1 MYPTHSLLQSFHFSA
16 RRDTPSYPLLPEVGH
31 PGVSR
36 LFCRGHLPS
45 HFPKVSGPGGT
56 LDSLQNWLLMAPW
69 SSSPAHD
76 AWEDAYISLRVLL
89 SDPVFIYTVK
99 NVLTGH
105 PPPPLHLPLLPS
117 FIHLPLSLAQSISYA
132 QPPPPPI
139 SCSVDD
145 LCVHTKLPVSLMFPY
160 SAAFCPPFGAMLV
173 LFAFICRIYISIF
186 YVAVSF
192 LFLLHNIS

>member
-105 PPPPLHLPLLPS
+105 PPPS
-117 FIHLPLSLAQSISYA
+117 
-132 QPPPPPI
+132 PPPPP
-139 SCSVDD
+139 
-145 LCVHTKLPVSLMFPY
+145 
-160 SAAFCPPFGAMLV
+160 PPFIHTSSPFFGSIHQLCAAPSPSNQ
-173 LFAFICRIYISIF
+173 LFCR
-186 YVAVSF
+186 
-192 LFLLHNIS
+192 